1 MHAYCKYLFNSCKES
16 YMEHHKFLKD
26 EYPYRKGT
34 RSSIVINEL
43 RNNLTSLIGVIIL
56 KETDSINYFL
66 RDQLIIKSYHI
77 IKKEGPTF

>member
-16 YMEHHKFLKD
+16 YMEHYMFLKD
-26 EYPYRKGT
+26 EYKKGT

-43 RNNLTSLIGVIIL
+43 RNTLTSLIGVIIL